1 MTADSTMREQ
11 GPGGPARRDAA
22 PPPDG
27 SAALALVFGLI
38 TAAVAGII
46 LALHLVANDWW
57 LTTAALLVTGAVS
70 GVIAYRHVLRRCH
83 VRELYRLQVFEHIQL
98 LDSANPPAGGVEFA
112 PTPEPASRE
121 MFERIDAAARQLR
134 LLREIEE
141 GVHGLEAL
149 FDLSGRLAWI
159 SPSVE
164 RLTGQTQ
171 ADCLA
176 AQDAVSLLVH
186 ESDRG
191 FYRKMAAQIAAGSR
205 AEDFEMRLVRRDGS
219 TGWVACHLRPLGGE
233 DEALR
238 GLRLSAEDIH
248 ARKETEYKLLE
259 TVAELR
265 RSQALREHYLS
276 RSKDERM
283 RLTALLNVI
292 RLGILFMDRD
302 HRVLYYNRA
311 MLDMWGFQPEEN
323 LIGVRDVVLHSRMAH
338 LPADPEAFL
347 AHVQERLGQRDNH
360 DIGEIPLKDGRI
372 LTDATALV
380 EGGPDNTDIGRV
392 WIYED
397 VTEARQTAQR
407 LVQLAERD
415 PLTDLFNRRRFHEE
429 LDRALANARRKSGRT
444 GLVMIDLDGFKPIND
459 EFGHQA
465 GDEVLVTLARTV
477 GAMIRRD
484 EIFFRLGGDEFAVLA
499 PDTEVRALQELA
511 RRIVEAIA
519 ALRFEFDGRTISLTA
534 SLGIAVFPEHAG
546 DAERLI
552 AVADQAM
559 YFSKSS
565 GRNRWSIA
573 GESPEC
579 DDNAQVGGSVESK
592 LEEE

>member
-1 MTADSTMREQ
+1 MTSDSSMRGQ
-11 GPGGPARRDAA
+11 GRDALPRREDS

-27 SAALALVFGLI
+27 SATLAFCFGVI
-38 TAAVAGII
+38 AAGVAGLV
-46 LALHLVANDWW
+46 LALHLVTNDWW
-57 LTTAALLVTGAVS
+57 LTSAALVAICGAS
-70 GVIAYRHVLRRCH
+70 GAIAYRHVVSRCH
-83 VRELYRLQVFEHIQL
+83 VRELYRLQVFKHIQL
-98 LDSANPPAGGVEFA
+98 LDSANPPPGGVEFA
-112 PTPEPASRE
+112 PTPEPASGE

-149 FDLSGRLAWI
+149 FDPSGRLVWI

-164 RLTGQTQ
+164 RLTGHSQ
-171 ADCLA
+171 AACMA
-176 AQDAVSLLVH
+176 AKDAVDFVVH
-186 ESDRG
+186 ESDRA
-191 FYRKMAAQIAAGSR
+191 FCRKMAAQIAAGSR
-205 AEDFEMRLVRRDGS
+205 AEDFEMRLVRSDGQ
-219 TGWVACHLRPLGGE
+219 TRWVACHLRPLGSANDGM
-233 DEALR
+233 R

-248 ARKETEYKLLE
+248 TRKQTEYKLLE

-323 LIGVRDVVLHSRMAH
+323 LIGVRDVVLHSRMAQ
-338 LPADPEAFL
+338 LPSDPEAFL
-347 AHVQERLGQRDNH
+347 AHVQARLGQRDSH
-360 DIGEIPLKDGRI
+360 ELSDISLKDGRI

-380 EGGPDNTDIGRV
+380 EGGADNTDIGRV
-392 WIYED
+392 WIYDD
-397 VTEARQTAQR
+397 VTQARLTAQR
-407 LVQLAERD
+407 LVQMAERD

-429 LDRALANARRKSGRT
+429 LDRALANSRRKSGKT

-465 GDEVLVTLARTV
+465 GDEVLVSLAQTV

-484 EIFFRLGGDEFAVLA
+484 EIFCRLGGDEFAVLV
-499 PDTEVRALQELA
+499 PDTAEQSLQELA

-519 ALRFEFDGRTISLTA
+519 GLRFEFGGRTISLTA
-534 SLGIAVFPEHAG
+534 SLGIAVFPEHATN
-546 DAERLI
+546 AERLI

-573 GESPEC
+573 GDGDAG
-579 DDNAQVGGSVESK
+579 DDDAGVGASAATN
-592 LEEE
+592 L

>member
-1 MTADSTMREQ
+1 MTSDSPMRRHDQ
-11 GPGGPARRDAA
+11 DAQAHHAAA

-27 SAALALVFGLI
+27 SAA
-38 TAAVAGII
+38 VAGAFGVVAAGVAGLV
-46 LALHLVANDWW
+46 LALHLAADDWW
-57 LTTAALLVTGAVS
+57 LTSAALLATAAVS
-70 GVIAYRHVLRRCH
+70 GALAYRHIAARCH
-83 VRELYRLQVFEHIQL
+83 VRELYRLQVCKHIQL
-98 LDSANPPAGGVEFA
+98 LDDANALPSGRAFA
-112 PTPEPASRE
+112 PESASRE
-121 MFERIDAAARQLR
+121 MFERIEAAARQLR

-149 FDLSGRLAWI
+149 FDPAGRLLWI

-164 RLTGQTQ
+164 RLTGYSP

-176 AQDAVSLLVH
+176 TDAPVDFVVH
-186 ESDRG
+186 ESDRA
-191 FYRKMAAQIAAGSR
+191 YCRKMAAQIAAGSR
-205 AEDFEMRLVRRDGS
+205 AEDFEMRLVRRDGQ
-219 TGWVACHLRPLGGE
+219 TRWVACHLRPLGGE
-233 DEALR
+233 NGALR

-276 RSKDERM
+276 RSRDERM

-311 MLDMWGFQPEEN
+311 MLEMWGFQPEEN

-338 LPADPEAFL
+338 LPVDPEAFL

-360 DIGEIPLKDGRI
+360 KTGEIPLRDGRI
-372 LTDATALV
+372 LTDASALV
-380 EGGPDNTDIGRV
+380 EGGPDGADIGRV

-397 VTEARQTAQR
+397 VTQARLTAQR
-407 LVQLAERD
+407 LVQMAERD

-459 EFGHQA
+459 EYGHQA

-477 GAMIRRD
+477 GALIRRD
-484 EIFFRLGGDEFAVLA
+484 EMFCRLGGDEFAVLV
-499 PDTEVRALQELA
+499 PDTAAQPLQELA

-519 ALRFEFDGRTISLTA
+519 GLRFEFGGNAVSLTA
-534 SLGIAVFPEHAG
+534 SLGIAVFPEHAAN
-546 DAERLI
+546 AERLI
-552 AVADQAM
+552 AVADEAM
-559 YFSKSS
+559 YFSKAS

-573 GESPEC
+573 GEDAGGP
-579 DDNAQVGGSVESK
+579 VGAASQNI
-592 LEEE
+592 LEKE

>member
-1 MTADSTMREQ
+1 MRGDSSK
-11 GPGGPARRDAA
+11 RDRDDQATGDA
-22 PPPDG
+22 PQSPDG
-27 SAALALVFGLI
+27 SAALALVFGLV
-38 TAAVAGII
+38 AAGLSALV
-46 LALHLVANDWW
+46 LALHLAAEDWW
-57 LTTAALLVTGAVS
+57 LTTAALFLIGAVS
-70 GVIAYRHVLRRCH
+70 GVIAHRHVVTRCH
-83 VRELYRLQVFEHIQL
+83 VRELYRMQVFKHIKL
-98 LDSANPPAGGVEFA
+98 LDSANPPPGGGDFA

-149 FDLSGRLAWI
+149 FDPAGGLVWI

-164 RLTGQTQ
+164 RLTGHPQ

-176 AQDAVSLLVH
+176 VPDPVGFLVH

-191 FYRKMAAQIAAGSR
+191 FYRKMAARIAAGSR
-205 AEDFEMRLVRRDGS
+205 AEDFEMRLVRRDGK

-233 DEALR
+233 DDSLR

-338 LPADPEAFL
+338 LPSDPEAFL
-347 AHVQERLGQRDNH
+347 AHVQERLGQRNNH
-360 DIGEIPLKDGRI
+360 EIGEIPLKDGRI

-380 EGGPDNTDIGRV
+380 EGGPESADIGRV

-397 VTEARQTAQR
+397 VTEARQTARR
-407 LVQLAERD
+407 LVQMAERD

-429 LDRALANARRKSGRT
+429 LDRSLANARRKSGRT

-499 PDTEVRALQELA
+499 PDTAVNALQELS

-519 ALRFEFDGRTISLTA
+519 GLRFEFGARTVSLTA
-534 SLGIAVFPEHAG
+534 SLGIAVYPDHAT

-573 GESPEC
+573 AK
-579 DDNAQVGGSVESK
+579 NAEDEDAARVGTLDKNK